1 VKKRQKKKQAYK
13 NYIQAIFE
21 GYETMLENPD
31 VQELVFTYLKEE
43 TRLTRDEQKQIHFLT
58 RDVTA

>member
-1 VKKRQKKKQAYK
+1 MKKRQKKKQAYK

-31 VQELVFTYLKEE
+31 VQELVFTYFKEE

>member
-21 GYETMLENPD
+21 GYEKMLENPD
-31 VQELVFTYLKEE
+31 IKELVFTYLKEE
-43 TRLTRDEQKQIHFLT
+43 TRLTRDSQQQIHFLT
-58 RDVTA
+58 RDLID